1 MASQRLGYGNDR
13 TATDIFRKAFKAPF
27 LRAGA
32 KPFIKHVNWFTGVG
46 KTHGSSTFAVEL
58 FLNADAI
65 PVFLAPLQSLV
76 SDFASHVAKQVND
89 TSYEDEL
96 RKLIDQSGAHVPVYR
111 ICSEEFHY
119 SDRTFFEAAMTL
131 AKFVQSKPG
140 LQNDLCSVQ
149 GAADAEGLRK
159 DIVTILQKGKLCLTS
174 EHHRLSGDDEDF
186 DRLKEAFDE
195 AAGKVLSKANSIVR
209 RIINLE
215 YRRRGDPGPLGLMP
229 ASVRQGNLLAIQPI
243 ADMCRRLYPLQC
255 FLDDPGIIVTTAA
268 KAQTQQDIFVTDPET
283 QKQKWKKYQT
293 LFEVLRDINDDA
305 SVIGRAASCRH
316 GRPPAKYASR
326 VMLFIDEEE
335 DSYWQAF
342 EQRLSI
348 LNKGGRNDLNRVI
361 KEFVDYFDIAWP
373 LGFMK
378 EQDPH
383 SGPKVLEQV
392 EVFAEISED
401 VHKSILGEMSAYGL
415 SFLKVERRTEIF
427 IETFKKRFP
436 EKAQWWKSDDD
447 LAEVAKNLYH
457 DGGDAHADF
466 KRLRHK
472 AEVIRRFREFLW
484 DNLPDEMGSLFDK
497 YLGLMKLVA
506 DKKFFLMERVSYGEA
521 LDQPHQTFFTDA
533 GAVMSTDFLRQVQLM
548 PATGRQTVRL
558 MYHDGEVPPAA
569 ITLLHYLRL
578 VLFIADV
585 LTGGA
590 KPFRMSQDDQKRYPM
605 LASFKREATALFKA
619 RLAEE
624 AIQEQPDSNDLLE
637 EPFFFG
643 TLKSVVTLEESAHQA
658 EEYNRDADICLTVT
672 VTSLQ
677 LTPEADIRMALG
689 LSNGIYLMS
698 ATGAIAAA
706 SSGAFNMRELER
718 IVAEKDG
725 LHERMTEEEL
735 DFVQTRALELHQK
748 RQRDVKIFDDEDIF
762 ATVGAA
768 EPFEALCR
776 TVETQLADDEDV
788 AIPNVYKR
796 QEIRGL
802 LATLDRLMSTPARSA
817 LAICQT
823 TQRIRAAL
831 EKLARPGGR
840 LAPRGESF
848 VTQLDHTGNVFE
860 IDPRF
865 LPGYARLGHSSKIT
879 LVLYVAGRFRK
890 TSPDK
895 VGYDE
900 DPTDPGQF
908 NEELTRALD
917 ISAGN
922 KLALWSA
929 YGSAARGVNF
939 LTTDNGIERDFEI
952 FALVNDPFYTRHTRT
967 GQRGF
972 KMHTLQSFA
981 QVTYDTDESWRNC
994 TVREFLSR
1002 YVRRQWSVLQ
1012 SEHYIDIVRT
1022 LFQGIGRSERR
1033 ATVPMERPQ
1042 VILLSAG
1049 AARSLTLGMRH
1060 ATELTRR
1067 ASAAQRAVLEALQA
1081 HNEGHALFKDSD
1093 ARRRHELESLK
1104 LYRAFRDFTGHVP
1117 ARMRSDPAARD
1128 LWSKLFDHLMF
1139 SRPEEYLEKLRAGGV
1154 PEAFWRAAFH
1164 VVPTRSTLYL
1174 KEVEA
1179 AETKT
1184 KIITDAIDGTS
1195 PYEWSATLA
1204 PQGMVNIMSSKS
1216 RSLIKAVRHGVK
1228 MSAEGSVG
1236 MRLVPQPW
1244 FVVEIMKGYIGETE
1258 FESFMTTHIRGAM
1271 GKNDLFDEDGRE
1283 LRLVD
1288 TANLPFE
1295 AEMYQLY
1302 DYFFDAADGGLVA
1315 VDVKNWTRLS
1325 DQLLGD
1331 ELRTTAESKFAKL
1344 RALFPE
1350 RHIRAV
1356 YVNLQ
1361 GNEKCIG
1368 RQLENGEIRYASLFV
1383 RTEGRGF
1390 NPWHMNTHL
1399 VGHLTGTR

>member
-1 MASQRLGYGNDR
+1 MASQQLGYGKER

-65 PVFLAPLQSLV
+65 PVFIAPLQSLV
-76 SDFASHVAKQVND
+76 SDFASHVAKQVSD
-89 TSYEDEL
+89 KSYEDEL
-96 RKLIDQSGAHVPVYR
+96 RKLIEENGAHVPVYR
-111 ICSEEFHY
+111 ICSEEFHF
-119 SDRTFFEAAMTL
+119 SDRTFFDSAMAL
-131 AKFVQSKPG
+131 ARFVQSKPG
-140 LQNDLCSVQ
+140 LQNDLCSVP
-149 GAADAEGLRK
+149 GASDADGLRK
-159 DIVTILQKGKLCLTS
+159 DILTILQKGKLCLTS
-174 EHHRLSGDDEDF
+174 EHQRLDNDDEDF

-195 AAGKVLSKANSIVR
+195 AAGKVLSRSNSIVR
-209 RIINLE
+209 RLILLE

-229 ASVRQGNLLAIQPI
+229 AATRHGNLLQVPQI

-268 KAQTQQDIFVTDPET
+268 KAQTQHHVFVTDAET
-283 QKQKWKKYQT
+283 GKQKWKPYQT
-293 LFEVLRDINDDA
+293 LFEFLRDINDDG
-305 SVIGRAASCRH
+305 SVIGRAASCRRD
-316 GRPPAKYASR
+316 RPPPKYGSR

-383 SGPKVLEQV
+383 LGPKVLEQV
-392 EVFAEISED
+392 ELFAAISEE
-401 VHKSILGEMSAYGL
+401 VHKSITREMSAHGL
-415 SFLKVERRTEIF
+415 NFLPVKRRTEIF
-427 IETFKKRFP
+427 IQTFKSRYP
-436 EKAQWWKSDDD
+436 DKAQWWKSDAD
-447 LAEVAKNLYH
+447 LAEVATNLYH
-457 DGGDAHADF
+457 EGGDAHSEF
-466 KRLRHK
+466 KRFRHK

-484 DNLPDEMGSLFDK
+484 DTLPDEMGPLFDK
-497 YLGLMKLVA
+497 YLRLMKLVA

-533 GAVMSTDFLRQVQLM
+533 GAVMSTDFLRQVELV

-558 MYHDGEVPPAA
+558 IYHDGEVPAA
-569 ITLLHYLRL
+569 AFTLLHYLRL

-590 KPFRMSQDDQKRYPM
+590 KPFKMSQDDQKRYPM

-619 RLAEE
+619 RLAEQ
-624 AIQEQPDSNDLLE
+624 AIEEQPDSNDLLE
-637 EPFFFG
+637 ESFFFG
-643 TLKSVVTLEESAHQA
+643 TLKSIVTLEESAQQA
-658 EEYNRDADICLTVT
+658 EEYNRDSDICLTVT

-677 LTPEADIRMALG
+677 MTPEADISTALG
-689 LSNGIYLMS
+689 TSNGVYLMS

-706 SSGAFNMRELER
+706 SSGAFNMRELGR
-718 IVAEKDG
+718 IVEEKEG

-735 DFVQTRALELHQK
+735 DFVQARALELHEK
-748 RQRDVKIFDDEDIF
+748 RQREVRIFDDEEIF
-762 ATVGAA
+762 ASVGAA
-768 EPFEALCR
+768 APFEALCR
-776 TVETQLADDEDV
+776 AVESQLEEDSDV
-788 AIPNVYKR
+788 SIPNVYKR

-823 TQRIRAAL
+823 TQRMRAAL

-848 VTQLDHTGNVFE
+848 VSQLDHTGNVFE
-860 IDPRF
+860 IDPRY
-865 LPGYARLGHSSKIT
+865 LPGYAKLGQTNKIT

-908 NEELTRALD
+908 NEELTRALN
-917 ISAGN
+917 ISEGN

-939 LTTDNGIERDFEI
+939 LTTDNGIERDFEVL
-952 FALVNDPFYTRHTRT
+952 ALVNDPFYTRHTRT

-994 TVREFLSR
+994 TVRDFLSR
-1002 YVRRQWSVLQ
+1002 YVRRHWSALQ

-1033 ATVPMERPQ
+1033 ATVQMDKPQ
-1042 VILLSAG
+1042 LILLSAG

-1060 ATELTRR
+1060 ASELSKR

-1081 HNEGHALFKDSD
+1081 HNEGQALFADPD

-1104 LYRAFRDFTGHVP
+1104 LYRGFRDFTARVP
-1117 ARMRSDPAARD
+1117 ACMRSDPAARS
-1128 LWSKLFDHLMF
+1128 LWAKLFDHLMF
-1139 SRPEEYLEKLRAGGV
+1139 SRPEEYLEKLREGGV

-1164 VVPTRSTLYL
+1164 VVPTRSTLYVR
-1174 KEVEA
+1174 EVDA
-1179 AETKT
+1179 AEIKT
-1184 KIITDAIDGTS
+1184 RIITDAIDGTA
-1195 PYEWSATLA
+1195 PYEWSAMLA
-1204 PQGMVNIMSSKS
+1204 PQGMVNVMSSKS
-1216 RSLIKAVRHGVK
+1216 CSLIKAVRHGVK
-1228 MSAEGSVG
+1228 LTAEGQTK

-1258 FESFMTTHIRGAM
+1258 FESFMSTHIRGAM
-1271 GKNDLFDEDGRE
+1271 SKTDLFDDELE

-1288 TANLPFE
+1288 TADLPNI

-1302 DYFFDAADGGLVA
+1302 DYFFNAPDGGLVA
-1315 VDVKNWTRLS
+1315 VDVKNWTQIS
-1325 DQLLGD
+1325 DQYLGD
-1331 ELRTTAESKFAKL
+1331 ELRVTAETKFAKL
-1344 RALFPE
+1344 RALFPD

-1356 YVNLQ
+1356 YVNLE
-1361 GNEKCIG
+1361 GNQKCVG
-1368 RQLENGEIRYASLFV
+1368 QRLDNGEIRYASLFV
-1383 RTEGRGF
+1383 RTEARGF
-1390 NPWHMNTHL
+1390 NPWHINTHL
-1399 VGHLTGTR
+1399 VGLLTGTR